1 MAKGKSDLE
10 SIFSYIISS
19 NILNDSIEEIA
30 GLISKKGTST
40 SRKDVLTILKD
51 HNFRNLND
59 YKKNSLTLILFF
71 IKVALKDN
79 IISEE
84 EIKSIRFLKLLLDIN
99 EGDFMKEKSLSNE
112 VSEIIKMQIDLMYS
126 GDNKIDSQEAL
137 QKVNLQEIFG
147 LNYDEFLNLSNPAE
161 LNAMDKGADWFEIDS
176 FISSKVYDKWWK
188 ENKHDPL

>member
-19 NILNDSIEEIA
+19 DILNDSIEDIA
-30 GLISKKGTST
+30 GLISKNGTST
-40 SRKDVLTILKD
+40 SRKDVLIILKD
-51 HNFRNLND
+51 HNFRNLKD

-126 GDNKIDSQEAL
+126 DDNKIDSQEAL

-176 FISSKVYDKWWK
+176 FISGKVYDKWWK